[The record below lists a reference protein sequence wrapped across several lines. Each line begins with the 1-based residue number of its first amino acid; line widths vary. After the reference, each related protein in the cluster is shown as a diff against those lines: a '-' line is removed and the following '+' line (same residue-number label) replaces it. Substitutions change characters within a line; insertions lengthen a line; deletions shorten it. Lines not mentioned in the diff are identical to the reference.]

1 MSQNPIKITLIC
13 EPNVEKEI
21 ENALFNSGIQFTR
34 EEVKTPTEA
43 YHIYIPD
50 AIWSLSV
57 ALHILESKKDDV
69 TGNVEFPDDR
79 KFELDDEGRAK
90 LEEVLTK
97 AMSRKREMIVPEI
110 PWWTPFI
117 PEIKGFLKQIIS
129 LMEWYPKAYGEG
141 KRIVTRNF
149 LLLISSIVIGLW
161 FLTYFDKISGDS
173 FVFVIGALLG
183 YIFAFLQRFLGILA
197 D

>member
-13 EPNVEKEI
+13 EPDTEKDI
-21 ENALFNSGIQFTR
+21 ENALFNSGIQFTK

-43 YHIYIPD
+43 YHIYIPA
-50 AIWSLSV
+50 AIWSISV
-57 ALHILESKKDDV
+57 ALHIFEARKDDV
-69 TGNVEFPDDR
+69 KGKVELPDGR
-79 KFELDDEGRAK
+79 QFKLDDEGRAK
-90 LEEVLTK
+90 LREALTD
-97 AMSRKREMIVPEI
+97 AMSRKREMIVPEA

-117 PEIKGFLKQIIS
+117 PEIKGFLRQIIS

-149 LLLISSIVIGLW
+149 LILISAIVIGLW
-161 FLTYFDKISGDS
+161 FLTFFDKISGDS
-173 FVFVIGALLG
+173 FVFVIGALIG
-183 YIFAFLQRFLGILA
+183 YIFAFLQKYLGILA

>member
-13 EPNVEKEI
+13 EPDVEKEI
-21 ENALFNSGIQFTR
+21 ENALFNSGIQFTK

-69 TGNVEFPDDR
+69 KGNVELPDDR

-149 LLLISSIVIGLW
+149 LLLISAIVIGVWL
-161 FLTYFDKISGDS
+161 LTYFDKISGDS

-183 YIFAFLQRFLGILA
+183 YIFAFLQRFLGILV